1 MEINLIQHLEK
12 ISTKFPNRIL
22 KIKGYKAEKIKE
34 EFLEII
40 IYKGFSSSTTHQIDI
55 DAEKNILKFKFCFTS
70 FELYEAPLSE
80 TNNKLIKETS
90 NSQEIS
96 KESFWL

>member
-1 MEINLIQHLEK
+1 MEINLIKDLEK
-12 ISTKFPNRIL
+12 ISAKFPNRIL
-22 KIKGYKAEKIKE
+22 KIKGYKSEKLKK

-40 IYKGFSSSTTHQIDI
+40 VYKGFSSSTTHQIDI
-55 DAEKNILKFKFCFTS
+55 DAEKDIVNFQCCFTS

-80 TNNKLIKETS
+80 TNDMFIKETY
-90 NSQEIS
+90 NTQQIS